1 MHATFP
7 CKRRRRVGPLY
18 HRSATTPPDLNLR
31 TLGEKKRNHASQ
43 HITRS
48 ATRQQSRDVLLSP
61 PFAPLPR
68 LVDTILV
75 PSLVPAA
82 VEPVFKHPSSL
93 FSCRLDP
100 FLRPSAGVLPYYPAS
115 PFRCEFR
122 WHSRCPNRSIST
134 SVNCRFNH
142 SDCDSRSWS
151 VFRIR
156 PHFPNSYPGFLHPP
170 PNYHVFPGCIP
181 FPICILPHIRSLHV
195 KHIQTQHDIEVQDF
209 NQ

>member
-1 MHATFP
+1 MDPYIIDQPPHPRPKPTHS
-7 CKRRRRVGPLY
+7 RR
-18 HRSATTPPDLNLR
+18 
-31 TLGEKKRNHASQ
+31 KKRNHESQ

-68 LVDTILV
+68 LIDTILV

-100 FLRPSAGVLPYYPAS
+100 FLRPSADVLPYYPS

-142 SDCDSRSWS
+142 SDRDSRSWA

-170 PNYHVFPGCIP
+170 PPELSYFPRLHP
-181 FPICILPHIRSLHV
+181 VPHMHTFPHSAFTR
-195 KHIQTQHDIEVQDF
+195 QTQHDIEVQVF